1 MGHTVNAAL
10 YIKDL
15 EQKDIDL
22 FLETMWRELE
32 DVPVDENESGEL
44 ILVEDWYQFKAG
56 TERDEIW
63 HWFDKLYS
71 YGVYSLLYG
80 RKEQIK

>member
-22 FLETMWRELE
+22 FLEIMWRELE

-44 ILVEDWYQFKAG
+44 ILVEDWYHFNAG
-56 TERDEIW
+56 TDRDEIW
-63 HWFDKLYS
+63 HWFDDNHS
-71 YGVYSLLYG
+71 HGVAYLMFEL
-80 RKEQIK
+80 E

>member
-44 ILVEDWYQFKAG
+44 ILAEDWYQFKAG